1 MSSLKALILAAGEGT
16 RMKSDTPKV
25 LHKILNKSMIDYVLD
40 AASDAGADK
49 ICVVVGSHAEKVTS
63 ALEERNITFAEQ
75 KERLGTGHAVMCAKT
90 FVEGEDSDILILYG
104 DTPLLKGETLK
115 ELVEFHKKEGNS
127 ATLLSAFVDNPKG
140 YGRIVRNEKGL
151 FAKNVEEKD
160 TTDEEKKINEINA
173 GVYCFKS
180 KDLLYALDNLKNDN
194 AAGEYYLP
202 DALEIILSAG
212 GRVNAFAAEDPDE
225 FLGVNSKVQLY
236 EALKVMQRR
245 INYGFM
251 EDGITII
258 DPENTFLSPDTVIGK
273 DTVIYPG
280 VFLEGGTVIGRDC
293 EIGPDCRLSSV
304 KVGDGTTIEY
314 SRIKESRIGNN
325 TTVGPFAYIRP
336 DCVIGD
342 NVKVGDFVEVKNS
355 TVGDGTKIS
364 HLTYIGDTDA
374 GRGINFGC
382 GTVTVNYNGKAKFR
396 TTIEDDSF
404 IGCNTNLIAPVKVG
418 KGAYIAAGSTVNRD
432 VPEDAFTIA
441 RVRQKNYE
449 NGKNK
454 LKL

>member
-1 MSSLKALILAAGEGT
+1 MNSLKALILAAGEGT
-16 RMKSDTPKV
+16 RMKSDIPKV

-40 AASDAGADK
+40 AAEAAGAENT
-49 ICVVVGSHAEKVTS
+49 CVVVGSHAEKVTS
-63 ALEERNITFAEQ
+63 ALEKRGVTFAEQ
-75 KERLGTGHAVMCAKT
+75 TERLGTGHAVMCARE
-90 FVEGEDSDILILYG
+90 FVEGENADILILYG

-115 ELVEFHKKEGNS
+115 KLVEFHKTENNS
-127 ATLLSAFVDNPKG
+127 ATLLSAFVSDPTG
-140 YGRIVRNEKGL
+140 YGRIVRDENGL

-160 TTDEEKKINEINA
+160 TTAEEKKINEINA
-173 GVYCFKS
+173 GVYCFRS
-180 KDLLYALDNLKNDN
+180 GDLLYALDNLKNDN

-236 EALKVMQRR
+236 EAFKVMQRR

-251 EDGITII
+251 EAGITII
-258 DPENTFLSPDTVIGK
+258 DPENTFLSPDTVIGR
-273 DTVIYPG
+273 DSIIYPG
-280 VFLEGGTVIGRDC
+280 VFLEGGTVIGSRC

-314 SRIKESRIGNN
+314 SRIKESEIGNN

-374 GRGINFGC
+374 GKGINFGC

-418 KGAYIAAGSTVNRD
+418 KGSYIAAGSTVNKD
-432 VPEDAFTIA
+432 VPEEAFVIA
-441 RVRQKNYE
+441 RERQKNFP
-449 NGKNK
+449 NGRKK
-454 LKL
+454 LGL